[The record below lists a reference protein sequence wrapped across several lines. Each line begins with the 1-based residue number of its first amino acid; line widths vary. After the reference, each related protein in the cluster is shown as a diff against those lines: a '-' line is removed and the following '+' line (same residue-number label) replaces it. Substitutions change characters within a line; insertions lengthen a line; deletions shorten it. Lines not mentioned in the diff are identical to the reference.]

1 MNTPKIQISN
11 KTSYSIDSCLFT
23 NILKQ
28 IEITEEILRGKE
40 ISICLVT
47 DKEIRDLNKKFFGRD
62 SVTDVL
68 TFRSEFTHLPYL
80 GEIVINIEGL
90 MIRKD
95 SYRDSL
101 KMLFIHGVLHL
112 IGYDHINTEEKRK
125 METKELRLC
134 QDIKL

>member
-1 MNTPKIQISN
+1 LNTPKIQISN

-101 KMLFIHGVLHL
+101 NL
-112 IGYDHINTEEKRK
+112 
-125 METKELRLC
+125 
-134 QDIKL
+134 